1 MARVTTTRATTG
13 WGSVAWARQQCD
25 NRTGL
30 SSHARRSSRGAF
42 PLGGDAPV
50 SVVARKII
58 AFVAGFD
65 GKPLY
70 ALERLEGMRRGL
82 FSDQALS
89 IWFGF
94 AFVEAVVR
102 KDHDRGF
109 PSKPAT
115 NQGCFCRTVIGIGSA
130 SLFAQEASVR

>member
-1 MARVTTTRATTG
+1 MTTG
-13 WGSVAWARQQCD
+13 RGYRHMCD

-30 SSHARRSSRGAF
+30 SSHARRPSRGAF

-115 NQGCFCRTVIGIGSA
+115 NRGCFCRTVIGIGSA